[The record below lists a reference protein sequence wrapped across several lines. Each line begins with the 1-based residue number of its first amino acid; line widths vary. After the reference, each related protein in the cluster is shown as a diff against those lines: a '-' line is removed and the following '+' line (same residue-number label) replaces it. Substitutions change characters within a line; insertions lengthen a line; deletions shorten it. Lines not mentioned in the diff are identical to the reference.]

1 MSVVDDLHR
10 AREAYERREWVA
22 AYHALSDLDDTGLQA
37 DDFAALAITAFL
49 LGHGNDCVQ
58 ALQRAYQAHL
68 DEGDTLGAVRS
79 AYWLAMTLWQSGE
92 DAIGNGW
99 LARGERLLQAVEDDV
114 VERGYLLERAT
125 FAHVAK
131 GNFAEA
137 VAAAPRVTEYGRR
150 FRDPDLTAMG
160 LHMEGRL
167 TIFSGRVADGLRL
180 LDEAM
185 VSVLA
190 AELSPVLSGV
200 IYCSCVEAC
209 QQISDFGRMG
219 EWTHALTIWCEN
231 QPGLVAFTG
240 QCAVHRG
247 QLMRLHGAYLDAIS
261 ELEHAAG
268 RYAVAGGTPAVGQA
282 HYERG
287 EALRIRGEY
296 DAAEAAYTEAA
307 GYGHPGHPGRALLW
321 LARGRPDA
329 ASAAIHRVVAEVQDP
344 VHRSQMLPAAVDV
357 LVGVGEIEE
366 AGALADQL
374 CEFGSAFGC
383 TALHAAGQYAR
394 ASVAVAG
401 AEAKDALAAAR
412 SAADAWARLSAPY
425 EVARCRVLIG
435 RALRLLGD
443 GESAVADLV
452 EARRAF
458 AGLGAAPAERDVAV
472 LLGDARAPGG
482 LSSREIEVL
491 RLVAVGMTNPEIAA
505 ALVLSEKTVARHLSN
520 IFAKLDARSRT
531 AAAAFAF
538 EHGLD
543 ASRVAL
549 VMGCSQPMTRASMWS
564 RPVVK
569 FTVPLWATTVSLR

>member
-10 AREAYERREWVA
+10 ARETYERREWVA
-22 AYHALSDLDDTGLQA
+22 AYRALSDVDDTHLRA
-37 DDFAALAITAFL
+37 DDFAALAVTAFL
-49 LGHGNDCVQ
+49 LGHRNDCVQ
-58 ALQRAYQAHL
+58 ALQRAYQAEL
-68 DEGDTLGAVRS
+68 EDNDTLGAVRA
-79 AYWLAMTLWQSGE
+79 AYWLAMTLWLGGE
-92 DAIGNGW
+92 AAIGNGW
-99 LARGERLLQAVEDDV
+99 LARGERLLERVDEDV

-125 FAHVAK
+125 FGHLAK
-131 GNFAEA
+131 GQLADA
-137 VAAAPRVTEYGRR
+137 VATAPRVTEYGRR
-150 FRDPDLTAMG
+150 FGDPDLTAMG

-167 TIFSGRVADGLRL
+167 TIFSGQVADGLRL

-190 AELSPVLSGV
+190 GEVSPIFSGV

-209 QQISDFGRMG
+209 QQVSDFGRMG
-219 EWTHALTIWCEN
+219 EWTHALTNWCDS

-247 QLMRLHGAYLDAIS
+247 QLMRLHGAYHDAIS

-268 RYAVAGGTPAVGQA
+268 RYAAAGGSPAVGLA

-296 DAAEAAYTEAA
+296 DAADAAYSKAA
-307 GYGHPGHPGRALLW
+307 EYGHPAQPGRALLW

-329 ASAAIHRVVAEVQDP
+329 ASAAIHRVVVEVQDP
-344 VHRSQMLPAAVDV
+344 VHRSQVLPTAVDV
-357 LVGVGEIEE
+357 LVEVGEIED
-366 AGALADQL
+366 AASLADQL
-374 CEFGSAFGC
+374 YGFGSAFGC
-383 TALHAAGQYAR
+383 TALQAAGEYAR
-394 ASVAVAG
+394 ASVAVAR
-401 AEAKDALAAAR
+401 AEAEDALAAAR
-412 SAADAWARLSAPY
+412 SAADAWARLPAPY

-443 GESAVADLV
+443 AASAAADLA

-458 AGLGAAPAERDVAV
+458 AGLGAAPAEHDVAL

-482 LSSREIEVL
+482 LSPREIEVL
-491 RLVAVGMTNPEIAA
+491 RLVAAGKSNPEIAA

-520 IFAKLDARSRT
+520 IFAKLDVGSRT

-538 EHGLD
+538 EHH
-543 ASRVAL
+543 L
-549 VMGCSQPMTRASMWS
+549 V
-564 RPVVK
+564 
-569 FTVPLWATTVSLR
+569 